1 MSEPKNTEYYDEEE
15 KERLFECP
23 FCETLVLLHEDENV
37 NTLLTV
43 YYTCYNCNRI
53 CFIVNLET
61 TYHIKNIKRRY
72 TILRPEDSHEIPIE
86 DYDRELRN
94 GQIIQHANKEY
105 ARFSKHR

>member
-1 MSEPKNTEYYDEEE
+1 MSAPRNTEYYDEEE

-37 NTLLTV
+37 NTIFKM

-53 CFIVNLET
+53 CFIRNLET
-61 TYHIKNIKRRY
+61 TYRIENVKRRY
-72 TILRPEDSHEIPIE
+72 SILIPEDFHEIPIE

-94 GQIIQHANKEY
+94 GKIIPDANKEY
-105 ARFSKHR
+105 AGFSKHR